1 LPSETQIDAWFPCIL
16 AFNILWVFGFLA
28 FGVLRRIQAGDPIFP
43 RRPARA
49 EFYQS
54 TASGRNLRNFI
65 SRIGGA
71 RRCLIVMVAD
81 RRLRTDL
88 TFPFNLFVFLDLYGL
103 RIDVRL
109 EEITRIERGR
119 RLLIGETVTVRWSDD
134 QAYEFRVRQPDALIQ
149 ALGPS
154 GRIRAEVRTGM

>member
-1 LPSETQIDAWFPCIL
+1 
-16 AFNILWVFGFLA
+16 
-28 FGVLRRIQAGDPIFP
+28 
-43 RRPARA
+43 
-49 EFYQS
+49 
-54 TASGRNLRNFI
+54 
-65 SRIGGA
+65 
-71 RRCLIVMVAD
+71 MVAD